1 MTKRELEMLTGLLEH
16 EIFHM
21 EGVVNAFDSKESNKN
36 LRDLQAIL
44 EVLKK
49 SNSQVDD
56 SLSKDQKGILLNL
69 IKQAQMEA
77 QRVLDEQEK
86 IKKIQ
91 QDSNT
96 LNKLERSLY
105 AT

>member
-1 MTKRELEMLTGLLEH
+1 MLLIPRRATKN
-16 EIFHM
+16 F
-21 EGVVNAFDSKESNKN
+21 
-36 LRDLQAIL
+36 RDLQAIL
-44 EVLKK
+44 KVLKK

-56 SLSKDQKGILLNL
+56 SPSKDQKGILLNL